1 MSVYR
6 TGRSTD
12 YQGAEAPAKRYAV
25 RAYENTTDI
34 IDQFE
39 RMGRGYVPVCS
50 EGAAIVWV
58 QDDTLTAEDRKW
70 CWQTAREIEREAEI
84 AAIRKPRAV
93 SPSRRSVSQIESEI
107 AAVLALR
114 PDATAHDV
122 RIVTGIEHSRILR
135 SETWA
140 MTHMGRREVKHG

>member
-1 MSVYR
+1 MSVYK

-12 YQGAEAPAKRYAV
+12 YQGAEAPPKRSYAV

-39 RMGRGYVPVCS
+39 RMGRGFVPVCS

-93 SPSRRSVSQIESEI
+93 SPLRRSVIRIESEI

-114 PDATAHDV
+114 PDATAHDI
-122 RIVTGIEHSRILR
+122 RIVTGIKHSRILR
-135 SETWA
+135 SETWLMA
-140 MTHMGRREVKHG
+140 HMGEKVKHG